1 MSVRGL
7 LGVGCASFASILC
20 VASCASDPQPGIE
33 ESQGIGRAD
42 TAVFAGNGAGVPVTI
57 DGVDRDQ
64 QLPIGDEVKALLGE
78 MTAATDQ
85 NVKFLG
91 TIYELATLDRDRFDD
106 KLNCFAVRT
115 NMVFD
120 MLFRSDGSRPDAP
133 QPDDLSFATKFET
146 EFDSFKCTQLKA
158 TTTGRHPQ
166 SLLDKA
172 IARYHGFTAFVI
184 AHGDT
189 SVPKTTRD
197 KLSADADAAV
207 TSMMSGADAKSK
219 VYSCHWD
226 NNDDTEMDGL
236 IRIDAKQVDDANNSQ
251 IRVLSAFAG
260 G

>member
-1 MSVRGL
+1 MNIRGQ
-7 LGVGCASFASILC
+7 LGLRCASFVSILC
-20 VASCASDPQPGIE
+20 VASCASDSQPGTE
-33 ESQGIGRAD
+33 AAQGIGQAD
-42 TAVFAGNGAGVPVTI
+42 TAVFGGNGVGVSVTI
-57 DGVDRDQ
+57 NGVDSDK
-64 QLPIGDEVKALLGE
+64 QLPIGDEVKALLTE
-78 MTAATDQ
+78 MTNATDQ
-85 NVKFLG
+85 NVKFQG
-91 TIYELATLDRDRFDD
+91 TIYELPTPELDRFDD

-115 NMVFD
+115 NTVFD

-133 QPDDLSFATKFET
+133 HPDDLSFATKFEP

-158 TTTGRHPQ
+158 TATGRHPQ

-172 IARYHGFTAFVI
+172 IARYHGFTAFVT

-189 SVPKTTRD
+189 SVPKTARD

-207 TSMMSGADAKSK
+207 TSMMSGVDAKSK

-236 IRIDAKQVDDANNSQ
+236 IRIDPKTVDDANLSQ
-251 IRVLSAFAG
+251 VRVLSAFNG